1 MYFSIASMFLIGGL
15 TQVHSS
21 PVSHYHNHT
30 VCEFSNEKFAVHAR
44 TTVTFAGVTST
55 VYGGDVGVYPGT
67 SITGSKKFVNSGEVK
82 TGSDVFANHVVDA
95 HVEVMEEVGDFMA
108 IEIGNMIF
116 EPGTHRSGSAIN
128 FAHGTV
134 VTLDGKDQ
142 VNPQFTFIAG
152 TTLITAAD
160 TTFNLIRGAKA
171 ENVLWVLGTAA
182 TLGARSEVA
191 GSIMAG
197 TAITFGTNSKLY
209 GCALAQ
215 TAVTFESGGSVVLHQ
230 VITDAPSS
238 APSVTPIAT
247 PSAAPTTTL
256 SVNPTLSS
264 APSSQFV
271 SGEICEDFAV
281 NARTAVTFATN
292 NMVHN
297 GNVGVYPGT
306 AITGNP
312 RFEQGAKVEDDRSEL
327 QNFANHVVD
336 EHADRMQQQEDK
348 TIPIEI
354 GNQIF
359 EPGTYRS
366 ATAFNIASGTVTLHG
381 NSTAKF
387 TFIAGTA
394 LTTAADTKIILTGGV
409 EAENV
414 LWVLGTA
421 ATLGARSEVTGSIM
435 AGTAITFGINSK
447 LYGCALA
454 QTAVTFAS
462 GSVVVHNQVDTGAPS
477 SAPSR
482 TPIATPSAAPSLAP
496 TGNPTTSSAPSFG
509 SVSGEMC
516 SDFAVHARTTI
527 TFAGVTSIVYD
538 GDIGV
543 YPGTSI
549 TGSYLTPTGGVVTDS
564 DFADHVVGKH
574 ASAMAAYPQ
583 VANMAIEI
591 GNMKFEPGT
600 HRSGSAINFA
610 HGTVVTLDGAGE
622 YTFIA
627 GTTLIT
633 AADTTFIL
641 KNGAK
646 AENVLWVLGTAA
658 TLGAR
663 SIVPGSI
670 MAGTAI
676 TFGTNSKLYGCA
688 LAQSAVTFES
698 GGSVLVDQVYGT
710 LP

>member
-1 MYFSIASMFLIGGL
+1 MQFVLVF
-15 TQVHSS
+15 
-21 PVSHYHNHT
+21 
-30 VCEFSNEKFAVHAR
+30 VCVLVCVLVFVFVLFVYVNLGEKFAVHAR
-44 TTVTFAGVTST
+44 TTVTFAGVAST
-55 VYGGDVGVYPGT
+55 VYDGNVGVYPGT
-67 SITGSKKFVNSGEVK
+67 SITGSRNFVGSGGVV
-82 TGSDVFANHVVDA
+82 TDSDVFANHVVDA
-95 HVEVMEEVGDFMA
+95 HVLGMAAHDNEEFMA
-108 IEIGNMIF
+108 IEMGGVTF
-116 EPGTHRSGSAIN
+116 GPGTHRSGSAIN

-134 VTLDGKDQ
+134 VTLDGENDQ
-142 VNPQFTFIAG
+142 DSKFTFIAG

-215 TAVTFESGGSVVLHQ
+215 TAVTFESGGSVVLKQ
-230 VITDAPSS
+230 VFTGAPSP
-238 APSVTPIAT
+238 APSANPIAT

-256 SVNPTLSS
+256 SANPSLSS
-264 APSSQFV
+264 EPSSQFV

-297 GNVGVYPGT
+297 GDVGVYPGT
-306 AITGNP
+306 AITGRP

-327 QNFANHVVD
+327 QRFANRVVT
-336 EHADRMQQQEDK
+336 EHAERMSQK
-348 TIPIEI
+348 GGSTIAIEI
-354 GNQIF
+354 GGVTFDKEGI
-359 EPGTYRS
+359 YRS

-409 EAENV
+409 KAENV

-421 ATLGARSEVTGSIM
+421 ATLGARSEVAGSIM

-477 SAPSR
+477 SAPSV

-549 TGSYLTPTGGVVTDS
+549 TGSYLTPTGGVVRDS

-591 GNMKFEPGT
+591 GNQKFEPGT

-663 SIVPGSI
+663 SEVPGSI

-698 GGSVLVDQVYGT
+698 GGSVLVDQDYGT